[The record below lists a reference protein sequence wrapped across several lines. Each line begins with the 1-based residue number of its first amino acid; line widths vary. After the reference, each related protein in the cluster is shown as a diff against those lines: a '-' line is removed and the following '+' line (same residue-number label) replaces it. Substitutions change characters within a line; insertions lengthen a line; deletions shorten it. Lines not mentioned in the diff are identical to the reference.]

1 TSSSSPTPPHKH
13 GGLPP
18 RRRSSSRRRSR
29 SGENLAPSPDSSG
42 VPCFEFFDEKR
53 DRSWL
58 DQWRRA
64 VEWRTEADGGGVV
77 RRGERGMGSCAGADS
92 EWPGGV
98 TGRDAEVGA
107 LVWVRRRNGSW
118 WPGRILAADE
128 LPENCVIPPRS
139 SGTPIKLLGRP
150 DGSID
155 WYNLDK
161 SKRVKPFRC
170 GEYEECIEKA
180 KAQAHQHKRAYNEG
194 KYVRREDAIM
204 HALELERARF
214 PNEHDTDEY
223 DTSSPV
229 LESRN
234 SYCAKSKNINGVNKR
249 SSRTARDL
257 YDIEE
262 ESAKGLSQAL
272 ALYKQPQNVSS
283 SSTRYASSSR
293 KKHKASND
301 FEDDTIQG
309 SRRMRDLRE
318 IGSNKNPKH
327 SSYVLNGHR
336 DLPLLESASFGY
348 SLSGTNGIKGDQ
360 QSHSSTKRKR
370 SNIGQAYENSRKKD
384 RRRPLSKLCKD
395 SAVAAPAYSHWDPS
409 GHSSAHYSGG
419 KMSNVFEPSRGK
431 FGFPLD
437 MNNFS
442 YSSGTS
448 SVETLLDA
456 SCTNHDGAA
465 KAVPVKDAEVSCMP
479 GFLNDDC
486 SDGDEFFD
494 APLMGDDVLEEGHL
508 HKYGSCASVKGQIS
522 KPRKQTAEYTEVGI
536 PSPRDHRS
544 SKKKSINSVNQRTQE
559 SHKDKNLLAQH
570 GRTVKRLALDSD
582 AVEVDAR
589 VGSAF
594 CKPPE
599 PENTMQL
606 AIVPADGCVGTLEQ
620 QYYGSGLEHDE
631 SSETISNRSQSEKGA
646 PSSPYYGLPL
656 QVIPP
661 EQKPGL
667 EPSSPHVLKPIKSAR
682 TDYKLYD
689 VELTVQGSYKGHRVP
704 LVSLMSKWNGKPIV
718 GYPVP
723 VEVLE
728 DSSSVASRDDL
739 RPATSSLNHLLKRSE
754 PAEPRQTRPSH
765 ASRPA
770 SRPKPSG
777 KKKISEHDMD
787 KSWRP
792 HTKKSASS
800 PRKMRRLSTFASSR
814 RDNASRKPVVGK
826 IGGPTIA
833 CIPLRLVFSRINEA
847 LNFPVRSENPT

>member
-1 TSSSSPTPPHKH
+1 
-13 GGLPP
+13 
-18 RRRSSSRRRSR
+18 
-29 SGENLAPSPDSSG
+29 
-42 VPCFEFFDEKR
+42 
-53 DRSWL
+53 
-58 DQWRRA
+58 
-64 VEWRTEADGGGVV
+64 
-77 RRGERGMGSCAGADS
+77 MGSCAGADS

-98 TGRDAEVGA
+98 TGPDAEVGA

-118 WPGRILAADE
+118 WPGRILGGGE
-128 LPENCVIPPRS
+128 LPENCVVPPRS

-155 WYNLDK
+155 WYNLEK

-180 KAQAHQHKRAYNEG
+180 KAQARLHKRAYNEG

-214 PNEHDTDEY
+214 PNEYDTDEHV
-223 DTSSPV
+223 TSSPV
-229 LESRN
+229 FESQN
-234 SYCAKSKNINGVNKR
+234 SYCAKSKNINGLNKR
-249 SSRTARDL
+249 SSRAAKDL
-257 YDIEE
+257 CDIEE
-262 ESAKGLSQAL
+262 ESAKGLSEAL
-272 ALYKQPQNVSS
+272 TLYKQPQNVSS

-293 KKHKASND
+293 KKQKASND
-301 FEDDTIQG
+301 FEDETVQG

-318 IGSNKNPKH
+318 IGSTKNPKH
-327 SSYVLNGHR
+327 SSYVLNGHC

-348 SLSGTNGIKGDQ
+348 SLSGTNGIKVDQ
-360 QSHSSTKRKR
+360 KSHSSTKRKR

-395 SAVAAPAYSHWDPS
+395 SAVAVPAYSHWDPS
-409 GHSSAHYSGG
+409 GHSSEQFSGG
-419 KMSNVFEPSRGK
+419 KMSNPFESTRGK
-431 FGFPLD
+431 FGFPVD
-437 MNNFS
+437 VNN
-442 YSSGTS
+442 YSSGAS

-456 SCTNHDGAA
+456 SCTNHNAAA
-465 KAVPVKDAEVSCMP
+465 KAISVKDAEVSCIP

-486 SDGDEFFD
+486 SDGDELFD
-494 APLMGDDVLEEGHL
+494 APLVMEEDDFPEEGHL
-508 HKYGSCASVKGQIS
+508 HKYESCVSLKGQIS
-522 KPRKQTAEYTEVGI
+522 KPRKQTAEYSEVGI
-536 PSPRDHRS
+536 PSPHDHRS
-544 SKKKSINSVNQRTQE
+544 SKKKSISSVHLRTQE
-559 SHKDKNLLAQH
+559 NKGSNLLAQH
-570 GRTVKRLALDSD
+570 GRTTKRQALDSD
-582 AVEVDAR
+582 AVRVDAR
-589 VGSAF
+589 VASAF

-599 PENTMQL
+599 LENDMQL
-606 AIVPADGCVGTLEQ
+606 AIVPADGCAGTLEQ
-620 QYYGSGLEHDE
+620 QYYGSRPEHDE

-667 EPSSPHVLKPIKSAR
+667 EPSSPHLVKPIKSQW
-682 TDYKLYD
+682 TEFKLYE
-689 VELTVQGSYKGHRVP
+689 VELAVQGSYKGHRVP

-728 DSSSVASRDDL
+728 DSSRASQDDL
-739 RPATSSLNHLLKRSE
+739 HPATSSLNHLLKRSE
-754 PAEPRQTRPSH
+754 PTEPRQARSSH
-765 ASRPA
+765 SSRSA

-777 KKKISEHDMD
+777 KKKISDHDMD

-800 PRKMRRLSTFASSR
+800 PRKMRRLSSFASSR
-814 RDNASRKPVVGK
+814 RDSTSRKPVVGK

-847 LNFPVRSENPT
+847 LSFPVRPENPT